1 MEISLG
7 MCVFWGF
14 EGQDVMIFNACMHA
28 CMHACMQACILKL
41 WRGRMLRFHRKS
53 MHSGALGGQ
62 TVELS

>member
-28 CMHACMQACILKL
+28 CMHACMYFEALERQNAKISSEIYAF
-41 WRGRMLRFHRKS
+41 WSSGR
-53 MHSGALGGQ
+53 ADC
-62 TVELS
+62 